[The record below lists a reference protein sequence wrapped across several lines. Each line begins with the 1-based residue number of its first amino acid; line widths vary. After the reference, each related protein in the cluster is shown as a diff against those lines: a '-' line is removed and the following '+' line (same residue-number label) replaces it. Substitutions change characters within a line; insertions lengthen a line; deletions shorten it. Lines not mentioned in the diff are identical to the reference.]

1 MFQFKMRNLAA
12 LALATI
18 MTATAVAAPKAAP
31 APTTIT
37 INPRTLK
44 TRLLESNIELAVQ
57 LNNVYKAKDSVD
69 RARRN
74 LLPGINLGAAIDS
87 TFSFSLASVTMLLP
101 FLLPS
106 KWLDLRENQHLL
118 NAQGEAYYIAQLN
131 TYSSAYAL
139 YSTIQ
144 GDMELRAIIQYQYE
158 NYKRIEDM
166 IRMAV
171 NAGMREKAELLQAE
185 AQTQL
190 SKIQVSQMDVLI
202 LQEKAAIRD
211 MLALPLSTDIK
222 IEAFHIG
229 SSPAEE
235 QSMQTTIDQSL
246 AKSPELRQLASMLKA
261 TEAAKWSAFWSF
273 LTGATLGASRGPTGA
288 FSDAEGA
295 GSANFNFGN
304 FLILKIGNRELDA
317 IRLQKKQID
326 QDQIKIVET
335 TVGSL
340 RESQMQLN
348 LARQAEANLEA
359 LYENE
364 VKKFKMGMTDLLHVL
379 NAGNSLTAAY
389 TNRVKAQTS
398 LDTLR
403 VGLHRMMIS
412 DHFGLIKKC
421 QVYKKGTGGL
431 TGKLGRIFNPK
442 KDSISLDEACGQQV
456 SEN

>member
-12 LALATI
+12 LAIATI
-18 MTATAVAAPKAAP
+18 MSATAVAAPAP
-31 APTTIT
+31 KSIT
-37 INPRTLK
+37 INPKTLR
-44 TRLLESNIELAVQ
+44 TRLLENNIELAVQ
-57 LNNVYKAKDSVD
+57 LNNVYKAKDQVD

-74 LLPGINLGAAIDS
+74 LLPGINLGAAIDNS
-87 TFSFSLASVTMLLP
+87 MSFSLASVTMLLP

-118 NAQGEAYYIAQLN
+118 NAQGESYYIAQLN
-131 TYSSAYAL
+131 TYSSAYSL

-144 GDMELRAIIQYQYE
+144 GDMELRQILQFQYE
-158 NYKRIEDM
+158 NYKKIEDM
-166 IRMAV
+166 IKMAV
-171 NAGMREKAELLQAE
+171 DAGMREKSELLQVQ

-202 LQEKAAIRD
+202 LTEKAAIRD

-229 SSPAEE
+229 SSQAES
-235 QSMQTTIDQSL
+235 QPLQTTVDQSL
-246 AKSPELRQLASMLKA
+246 ARSPELRQLSSMLKA
-261 TEAAKWSAFWSF
+261 AEAAKWSAFWSF
-273 LTGATLGASRGPTGA
+273 LTGATWGASRGPTGA
-288 FSDAEGA
+288 FADAEGA
-295 GSANFNFGN
+295 GSASFNFGN

-326 QDQIKIVET
+326 QDQAKMVET
-335 TVGSL
+335 TVGTL

-348 LARQAEANLEA
+348 LARQAESNLEA
-359 LYENE
+359 LYEDE
-364 VKKFKMGMTDLLHVL
+364 LSKFQMGLTDLLHVL
-379 NAGNSLTAAY
+379 NAGNNLTAAY
-389 TNRVKAQTS
+389 TNRVKAQAN
-398 LDTLR
+398 LDNMR

-412 DHFGLIKKC
+412 DHFGLIQKC

-442 KDSISLDEACGQQV
+442 KDNMSLDQACGPQV

>member
-12 LALATI
+12 LVLATI
-18 MTATAVAAPKAAP
+18 MSVSAFATAPKAP
-31 APTTIT
+31 AVIT

-44 TRLLESNIELAVQ
+44 TRLLENNIELAVQ
-57 LNNVYKAKDSVD
+57 MNNVFKAKDSVD

-74 LLPGINLGAAIDS
+74 LLPGINLGAAIDNS
-87 TFSFSLASVTMLLP
+87 LSFSLASVTMLLP

-106 KWLDLRENQHLL
+106 KWLDLRESQHLL
-118 NAQGEAYYIAQLN
+118 NAQGESYYISQLN
-131 TYSSAYAL
+131 TYSSAYSV

-144 GDMELRAIIQYQYE
+144 GDMELRAILQYQYE
-158 NYKRIEDM
+158 NYKKIEDM
-166 IRMAV
+166 IKMAV
-171 NAGMREKAELLQAE
+171 DAGMREKSELLQVQ

-229 SSPAEE
+229 SSPAES
-235 QSMQTTIDQSL
+235 QPLQTTVDQSL
-246 AKSPELRQLASMLKA
+246 AKSPELRQLASMIKA

-288 FSDAEGA
+288 FGDAEGA
-295 GSANFNFGN
+295 GSATFNFGN
-304 FLILKIGNRELDA
+304 FLILKIGNREIEA
-317 IRLQKKQID
+317 IKLQKRQID
-326 QDQIKIVET
+326 QDQAKTVET
-335 TVGSL
+335 TVGTL

-348 LARQAEANLEA
+348 LARQAESNLEA
-359 LYENE
+359 LYDDEL
-364 VKKFKMGMTDLLHVL
+364 KKFQMGLTDLLHVL
-379 NAGNSLTAAY
+379 NAGNNLTSAY
-389 TNRVKAQTS
+389 TNRVKAQTN
-398 LDTLR
+398 LDTMR
-403 VGLHRMMIS
+403 VGLHRMMIT

-442 KDSISLDEACGQQV
+442 KDTMSLDEACGEQV

>member
-12 LALATI
+12 LALATMI
-18 MTATAVAAPKAAP
+18 SATSFAATTKQ
-31 APTTIT
+31 PTSIT

-44 TRLLESNIELAVQ
+44 ARLLENNIELAVQ
-57 LNNVYKAKDSVD
+57 MNNVFKAKDSVD

-74 LLPGINLGAAIDS
+74 LLPGINLGAAIDNS
-87 TFSFSLASVTMLLP
+87 MSFSLASVNMLLP

-106 KWLDLRENQHLL
+106 KWLDLRESQHLL
-118 NAQGEAYYIAQLN
+118 NAQGESYYISQLN
-131 TYSSAYAL
+131 TYSSAYSM

-144 GDMELRAIIQYQYE
+144 GDMELRQIIQYQYE
-158 NYKRIEDM
+158 NYKKIEAA
-166 IRMAV
+166 IKEAV
-171 NAGMREKAELLQAE
+171 DAGMRDRSELMQVQ

-202 LQEKAAIRD
+202 LQEKAAIRE
-211 MLALPLSTDIK
+211 MLALPLSTEIK
-222 IEAFHIG
+222 IEQFHI
-229 SSPAEE
+229 SSSSVENQPL
-235 QSMQTTIDQSL
+235 QTTVDQAL
-246 AKSPELRQLASMLKA
+246 ARSPELRQLSSMLKA
-261 TEAAKWSAFWSF
+261 TEAGKWSAFWSF
-273 LTGATLGASRGPTGA
+273 LTGASWGASRGPTGA
-288 FSDAEGA
+288 FADAEGA

-326 QDQIKIVET
+326 FDTAKMVET

-340 RESQMQLN
+340 RESQMQLS
-348 LARQAEANLEA
+348 LAKQAEANLTA
-359 LYENE
+359 LYDNE
-364 VKKFKMGMTDLLHVL
+364 LEKFEMGMTDLLHVL
-379 NAGNSLTAAY
+379 SAGNNLTTAF
-389 TNRVKAQTS
+389 TNRVKAQTN

-403 VGLHRMMIS
+403 VGLHRMMVS
-412 DHFGLIKKC
+412 DHFGLIQKC

-442 KDSISLDEACGQQV
+442 KDDMSLDQACGPQV

>member
-18 MTATAVAAPKAAP
+18 MTATAVAAPKAP
-31 APTTIT
+31 ATIT

-106 KWLDLRENQHLL
+106 KWLDLRESQHLL
-118 NAQGEAYYIAQLN
+118 NAQGEAYYIGQLN

-144 GDMELRAIIQYQYE
+144 GDIELRAILQYQYE
-158 NYKRIEDM
+158 NYKKIEDM
-166 IRMAV
+166 IRTAV
-171 NAGMREKAELLQAE
+171 QIGMREKTELMQVE

-229 SSPAEE
+229 SSPAE
-235 QSMQTTIDQSL
+235 QQPLQTTVDQSL
-246 AKSPELRQLASMLKA
+246 AKSPELRQLSSMLKA

-295 GSANFNFGN
+295 GSATFNFGN

-317 IRLQKKQID
+317 IRLQKRQID
-326 QDQIKIVET
+326 QDQAKMVET

-348 LARQAEANLEA
+348 LARQAESNLEA

-364 VKKFKMGMTDLLHVL
+364 LQKFKMGMTDLLHVL
-379 NAGNSLTAAY
+379 SAGNNLTAAY

-412 DHFGLIKKC
+412 DHFGLVQKC

-442 KDSISLDEACGQQV
+442 KDSMSLDEACGPQV

>member
-12 LALATI
+12 LVLATI
-18 MTATAVAAPKAAP
+18 MSVSAFAAAPKAP
-31 APTTIT
+31 SVIT

-44 TRLLESNIELAVQ
+44 TRLLENNIELAVQ
-57 LNNVYKAKDSVD
+57 MNNVYKAKDSVD

-74 LLPGINLGAAIDS
+74 LLPGINLGTAIDS
-87 TFSFSLASVTMLLP
+87 SLSFSLASVTMLLP

-106 KWLDLRENQHLL
+106 KWLDLRESQHLL
-118 NAQGEAYYIAQLN
+118 NAQGESYYISQLN
-131 TYSSAYAL
+131 TYSSAYGL
-139 YSTIQ
+139 YATIQ
-144 GDMELRAIIQYQYE
+144 GDIELRAILQYQYE
-158 NYKRIEDM
+158 NYKKIEDM
-166 IRMAV
+166 IKMAV
-171 NAGMREKAELLQAE
+171 DAGMREKSELLQVQ

-229 SSPAEE
+229 SSSAES
-235 QSMQTTIDQSL
+235 QPLQTTVDQSL
-246 AKSPELRQLASMLKA
+246 AKSPELRQLASMIKA

-288 FSDAEGA
+288 FGDAEGA
-295 GSANFNFGN
+295 GSATFNFGN
-304 FLILKIGNRELDA
+304 FLILKIGNRE
-317 IRLQKKQID
+317 IEGIKLQKRQID
-326 QDQIKIVET
+326 QDQAKMVET
-335 TVGSL
+335 TVGTL

-348 LARQAEANLEA
+348 LARQAESNLEA
-359 LYENE
+359 LYDNE
-364 VKKFKMGMTDLLHVL
+364 LQKFQMGLTDLLHVL
-379 NAGNSLTAAY
+379 NAGNNLTTAY
-389 TNRVKAQTS
+389 TNRVKAQTN
-398 LDTLR
+398 LDNMR
-403 VGLHRMMIS
+403 VALHRMMIT

-442 KDSISLDEACGQQV
+442 KDTMSLDEACGEQV

>member
-31 APTTIT
+31 TTIT

-44 TRLLESNIELAVQ
+44 SRLLESNIELAVQ

-106 KWLDLRENQHLL
+106 KWLDLRENQYLL

-144 GDMELRAIIQYQYE
+144 GDMELRAILQFQYE
-158 NYKRIEDM
+158 NYKKIEGM
-166 IRMAV
+166 IRTAV
-171 NAGMREKAELLQAE
+171 QLGIREKTELMQAE

-211 MLALPLSTDIK
+211 MLTLPLSTEIK

-229 SSPAEE
+229 SSAAE
-235 QSMQTTIDQSL
+235 QQPLQTTVDQSL
-246 AKSPELRQLASMLKA
+246 AKSPELRQLGSMLKA
-261 TEAAKWSAFWSF
+261 AEAAKWSAFWSF
-273 LTGATLGASRGPTGA
+273 LTGATLGTSRGPTGA

-317 IRLQKKQID
+317 IRLQKRQID
-326 QDQIKIVET
+326 QDQIKMVET
-335 TVGSL
+335 TVGTL
-340 RESQMQLN
+340 RESQMQLS
-348 LARQAEANLEA
+348 LAKQAEDNLEA

-364 VKKFKMGMTDLLHVL
+364 LQKFKMGMTDLLHVL
-379 NAGNSLTAAY
+379 NAGNNLTVAY

-412 DHFGLIKKC
+412 DYFGLIKKC

-431 TGKLGRIFNPK
+431 TGKLAKIFNPK
-442 KDSISLDEACGQQV
+442 KDTMSLDEACGEQV